1 MKLLNHFSS
10 GFGNPFGYLMG
21 NGGLCGGRADNKAS
35 STSGAS
41 PFSDQNQRY
50 VRKELF
56 CFLSLIVWYLGIQ
69 IIIS

>member
-1 MKLLNHFSS
+1 MKSFSP

-41 PFSDQNQRY
+41 PFSDQNQRF
-50 VRKELF
+50 VRNK
-56 CFLSLIVWYLGIQ
+56 
-69 IIIS
+69 

>member
-1 MKLLNHFSS
+1 MVRKIWNHFSP

-41 PFSDQNQRY
+41 PFSDQNQRFVRNKSFCYFHLKVSYY
-50 VRKELF
+50 VSK
-56 CFLSLIVWYLGIQ
+56 
-69 IIIS
+69 